1 MQRGLPTRTPIDGV
15 KYIVAVA
22 SGKGGVGKST
32 TAVNLATTLSTHL
45 NLRTGLLDA
54 DLFGPSIP
62 LMLNLRNH
70 EPEMTEGNLLKP
82 LVNYGVK
89 TMSMG
94 FLVPE
99 GDPVVWRGLMVMKAL
114 EQLLRQVDWSGT
126 DVLVI
131 DMPPGT
137 GDTQLTITQQIPVDG
152 AIIVSTPQDISLADA
167 KKGAAMFQK
176 VKVPILG
183 MVQNMSFHICENCNH
198 VSHVFG
204 KGGVARTA
212 ADMKLDVLADVPL
225 HSDVCETSDR
235 GTPIVIS
242 QPNSIHAKVYRE
254 MGQKVWE
261 KLQSLD
267 KK

>member
-1 MQRGLPTRTPIDGV
+1 MARGLPTKRPIAGV
-15 KYIVAVA
+15 KYVVAVA

-62 LMLNLRNH
+62 LMLNLRGH
-70 EPEMTEGNLLKP
+70 EPELSEGNLLKP

-99 GDPVVWRGLMVMKAL
+99 GEAVVWRGLMVMKAL
-114 EQLLRQVDWSGT
+114 EQLLRQVDWS
-126 DVLVI
+126 DIDILVI

-167 KKGAAMFQK
+167 KKGAAMFGK
-176 VKVPILG
+176 VDVPILG
-183 MVQNMSFHICENCNH
+183 MVQNMSYHICEKCNH

-204 KGGVARTA
+204 HGGVDRTA
-212 ADMKLDVLADVPL
+212 DEMRLDVLADVPL

-242 QPNSIHAKVYRE
+242 RPQSVHAKVYRE
-254 MGQKVWE
+254 MGEKVWA
-261 KLQSLD
+261 KLQAL